1 MNNMHFPCH
10 ELGVQNMVCDVYDVG
25 DTRRQ
30 MQLVTSESANQLEE
44 QRALATHNQRLV
56 QDIERLKRENL
67 SLGRISSSADR
78 MPPLR
83 PPQGQSSSSGPMG
96 FSEHLADQAPEV

>member
-30 MQLVTSESANQLEE
+30 VQLVTSESANQLEE

-56 QDIERLKRENL
+56 QDIERLKKENL
-67 SLGRISSSADR
+67 NLGRISADR
-78 MPPLR
+78 VSPLR
-83 PPQGQSSSSGPMG
+83 PLQGELSSSGPMG
-96 FSEHLADQAPEV
+96 FSEHLPDQAPEV